1 MPTTRFQAGQHGFAF
16 RGCLVRTS
24 VALPAGMQLAV
35 RGRCGGLAYAALDY
49 FYSGLAVPGGP
60 HPAPEPWLTDY
71 LSRRFLHSF
80 SLPSTVRFALWAMA
94 GDESVARTTWG
105 HEIPR
110 LCRAIDSGYPVILGL
125 VRARRLAD
133 ALVASRQV
141 VASGYELDAATG
153 ALCLSVYDAE
163 TPGQEV
169 VLTLSESAPW
179 VHASNEERPW
189 RGLFVHDYRFQRPP
203 TGPPAAGRTPL
214 PADAAP
220 LLAFPAAC
228 RAVA

>member
-1 MPTTRFQAGQHGFAF
+1 MPTTRFEACRHGFAF
-16 RGCLVRTS
+16 RGCLMRTT
-24 VALPAGMQLAV
+24 VALPAGTQLAV

-49 FYSGLAVPGGP
+49 FYSGLALPGGP
-60 HPAPEPWLTDY
+60 APEIWLTDY
-71 LSRRFLHSF
+71 LSHRFLHSF

-94 GDESVARTTWG
+94 GDDAVARTTWG

-110 LCRAIDSGYPVILGL
+110 LCRAIDSGYPVIVGL
-125 VRARRLAD
+125 MRARRLAD
-133 ALVASRQV
+133 ALMASRQV

-153 ALCLSVYDAE
+153 DLRLFVYDAE

-169 VLTLSESAPW
+169 VLTVAKSAPW
-179 VHASNEERPW
+179 VRASNEELPW

-203 TGPPAAGRTPL
+203 TGPPGAGR
-214 PADAAP
+214 AP
-220 LLAFPAAC
+220 LAESAPVLAFPAAC